1 MKKLPDNTNK
11 NLVLNGDFQ
20 KAYDD
25 WEDLNNPQ
33 GFQVKGDTWEGEPIR
48 YAELKNEA
56 SVFQTMK
63 VAVEPVAG
71 ARYHLRFLYQ
81 NTHKTAPGKVLIGK
95 KGAGDVEKL
104 SIDLPSTGGSTSAEP
119 MAVDLHELAR
129 HLPLDLALHK
139 GDDLDITL
147 ISPKRTPDDNSTAD
161 IRLTRIEL
169 HVELVPLQLLGLFHD
184 NQRFDAGQVLHL
196 CLGAEKEQRHQ
207 LKFEVLPD
215 SEWAGTDALLWSEDN
230 PQEAIITSPD
240 LGVNQSI
247 ELPWLL
253 DCPVLEGEAPYLFDL
268 NIYSHYTAEPYPVA
282 VSLGH
287 HRLTLNVLKGATF
300 WPVLEYGQTLPFQ
313 VQVLSHYTGLPV
325 AGVEVSWHLGEDL
338 LHSGISD
345 GEGKAGF
352 DYIPGVDG
360 LQIIDVSVPSPYY
373 NDPVVRESLDVL
385 VLRDDPLKAVKV
397 RFERMEA
404 TAWGEKTGYPD
415 RGSSYAFSLIFPAG
429 SPLLGAKIAVG
440 WREGGY
446 DPEDLDVRSV
456 PGFGELA
463 QVTGDELEWTL
474 VCGDVLDAPF
484 GLFLSCPMLQR
495 ESRDNAMSLA
505 RNNLKIGEV
514 REANKSPAVDEG
526 DSVYCMVQ
534 VLTLNNEPALNVQ
547 VDWVLS
553 HGTFTSYTGVGGW
566 ASAFDKPTVAGPYAM
581 VAQIKVRE
589 GAPPLSHSFPI
600 VALATSEWKDDI
612 DFVFDQTIIDS
623 QGMGILCWRGGSHT
637 FSIVPKHSGSPFIG
651 QMISL
656 NWRNGV
662 EPDLG
667 LVFSP
672 PFGSKVLL
680 TQEGVQ
686 WSITSGNARS
696 GIFELEVESDYLPRK
711 RELTGRLMATQ
722 FDDEVTLVF
731 DQMTSPIGRSDLHP
745 CIGAI
750 HQLTLLPHAFSPLQ
764 GVEVLWGNSPTAPLP
779 ENIEI
784 TPGLRSSVPI
794 TAGGVRYT
802 FDCSASSGKTPLSI
816 SYSLRKLQFRTSD
829 QLFKLD
835 HNKLKLGAVRQAAID
850 PVLSNAE
857 RAWLQIQYLSW
868 FTDLPVPGM
877 PVQWSDAKS
886 QLARSETDAEGW
898 AGHDYE
904 PLVPGPNTVN
914 AQVVNLYDGSSAG
927 DDFEVLALDS
937 DPWLGLG
944 VKTIDTPD
952 AHAWAE
958 KTFFP
963 RRSGQFDFV
972 LSANEDSYLHGRDLA
987 LGITGAGPG
996 ELGLSMGPVTFGQWR
1011 TLVDELPCTL
1021 TAGDEKDGGFSLQ
1034 WAASRLL
1041 ARSPR
1046 NAVSLGAGTRAIKMS
1061 AINSSMQVIDWGSM
1075 VECQVTIRSA
1085 LSGKPVVGMVVEW
1098 DGPELERV
1106 STVTNF
1112 YGVASVRFMPAFT
1125 GLGQVTATAGDNTLS
1140 LSYRVNEP
1148 REILEITSPDL
1159 VGYPG
1164 EEVGAQVT
1172 VVGAGGKVLSDVEVM
1187 WRFQGVELTPT
1198 MTGTDGKAI
1207 IRFKLPFIQGD
1218 GALTASVRGGEEG
1231 WVAERLVFTV
1241 LEDEWVVGDVSS
1253 DSSDVYLGE
1262 SMTAEAKVVTRQ
1274 HGIAV
1279 GDAEVSW
1286 RFPLLEL
1293 LPSHTDAQGVATIEL
1308 KPVQLGQH
1316 DLIAS
1321 VDNGTPSSKGLV
1333 VKVLDPATS
1342 PKHAT
1347 IKSVV
1352 ASRDS
1357 ITPRETVVFTAVI
1370 VSTVT
1375 QEPMPGREVFL
1386 SLNEGEYIPVVTDIR
1401 GEVSRI
1407 VGGGGG
1413 ASDGICQFLYRSQ
1426 KPGWHNADTREDSCR

>member
-1 MKKLPDNTNK
+1 
-11 NLVLNGDFQ
+11 
-20 KAYDD
+20 
-25 WEDLNNPQ
+25 
-33 GFQVKGDTWEGEPIR
+33 
-48 YAELKNEA
+48 
-56 SVFQTMK
+56 MK

-196 CLGAEKEQRHQ
+196 CLGATLEQRHQ
-207 LKFEVLPD
+207 LKFDVHPQ
-215 SEWAGTDALLWSEDN
+215 SEWVDTDVSLWAEDN
-230 PQEAIITSPD
+230 PQEAINTSPD

-313 VQVLSHYTGLPV
+313 VQVLSHYTGQPV

-397 RFERMEA
+397 RFEHMEA

-463 QVTGDELEWTL
+463 PVTGDELEWTL

-514 REANKSPAVDEG
+514 REANKSPAVDER

-566 ASAFDKPTVAGPYAM
+566 ASAFDTPTVAGPYAM

-589 GAPPLSHSFPI
+589 GAPPLTHSFPI

-612 DFVFDQTIIDS
+612 EFFFDETPVDS
-623 QGMGILCWRGGSHT
+623 QEGGILCWRGGSHT

-731 DQMTSPIGRSDLHP
+731 DQMSSPIGRSDLHP

-750 HQLTLLPHAFSPLQ
+750 HQLTLLPFAFSPLQ
-764 GVEVLWGNSPTAPLP
+764 GLELYLSRGLLP
-779 ENIEI
+779 ENVEI
-784 TPGLRSSVPI
+784 IPNGSTRVLI
-794 TAGGVRYT
+794 TAGGVRHAI
-802 FDCSASSGKTPLSI
+802 DCTASSGKAPFSAIYDLDPNTLR
-816 SYSLRKLQFRTSD
+816 YSTSFQKF
-829 QLFKLD
+829 QLN
-835 HNKLKLGAVRQAAID
+835 HNKLKLGAMRHAAID
-850 PVLSNAE
+850 PVLSNGE
-857 RAWLQIQYLSW
+857 RAWLQIQYRSW

-877 PVQWSDAKS
+877 PVQWSDAKL

-914 AQVVNLYDGSSAG
+914 AQVVNPYDGSSAG
-927 DDFEVLALDS
+927 DDFEVLALDA

-944 VKTIDTPD
+944 VRTIDTPD

-1021 TAGDEKDGGFSLQ
+1021 TAGDEKDGGFSFRL
-1034 WAASRLL
+1034 AASRLL
-1041 ARSPR
+1041 AFSPL
-1046 NAVSLGAGTRAIKMS
+1046 NAVSLGVGSRAIKLS
-1061 AINSSMQVIDWGSM
+1061 AINSTLQATDWGSE
-1075 VECQVTIRSA
+1075 VEAKVKVVSA
-1085 LSGKPVVGMVVEW
+1085 LSGKPVVGMAVVWEGV
-1098 DGPELERV
+1098 DLDPVLTR
-1106 STVTNF
+1106 TNF
-1112 YGVASVRFMPAFT
+1112 YGVAKVRFTPT
-1125 GLGQVTATAGDNTLS
+1125 ISGLGQVTATARDEAASQS
-1140 LSYRVNEP
+1140 LIFSYTMNEP
-1148 REILEITSPDL
+1148 PEIAEMLSPDL
-1159 VGYPG
+1159 VGYTN
-1164 EEVGAQVT
+1164 ELASAHVI
-1172 VVGAGGKVLSDVEVM
+1172 VVSSLSGKTLEGVEVE
-1187 WRFQGVELTPT
+1187 WQFKGIGFWSNKTNSQGISQVNF
-1198 MTGTDGKAI
+1198 
-1207 IRFKLPFIQGD
+1207 RLPDLVGD
-1218 GALTASVRGGEEG
+1218 FALTASVGGRGIRRD
-1231 WVAERLVFTV
+1231 AARLVFT
-1241 LEDEWVVGDVSS
+1241 L
-1253 DSSDVYLGE
+1253 LGE
-1262 SMTAEAKVVTRQ
+1262 IPAKICSFTAEPSTVQIGGVV
-1274 HGIAV
+1274 
-1279 GDAEVSW
+1279 E
-1286 RFPLLEL
+1286 FE
-1293 LPSHTDAQGVATIEL
+1293 
-1308 KPVQLGQH
+1308 
-1316 DLIAS
+1316 
-1321 VDNGTPSSKGLV
+1321 
-1333 VKVLDPATS
+1333 
-1342 PKHAT
+1342 
-1347 IKSVV
+1347 
-1352 ASRDS
+1352 
-1357 ITPRETVVFTAVI
+1357 AVI
-1370 VSTVT
+1370 VSTV
-1375 QEPMPGREVFL
+1375 PGVPLVFRRLFVTYDGTTWPASADINGVWSMQLKAVKRPAMIVNIEVKN
-1386 SLNEGEYIPVVTDIR
+1386 SDGTSEKA
-1401 GEVSRI
+1401 EVSVPI
-1407 VGGGGG
+1407 
-1413 ASDGICQFLYRSQ
+1413 Q
-1426 KPGWHNADTREDSCR
+1426 

>member
-33 GFQVKGDTWEGEPIR
+33 GFHVKGDTWEGEPIR

-56 SVFQTMK
+56 SVFQT
-63 VAVEPVAG
+63 
-71 ARYHLRFLYQ
+71 
-81 NTHKTAPGKVLIGK
+81 KTVPGKVLIGK

-196 CLGAEKEQRHQ
+196 CLGATQEQRHQ
-207 LKFEVLPD
+207 LKFDVHPQ
-215 SEWAGTDALLWSEDN
+215 SEWVDTDVSLWAEDN
-230 PQEAIITSPD
+230 PQEAINTSPD

-313 VQVLSHYTGLPV
+313 VQVLSHYTGQPV

-463 QVTGDELEWTL
+463 PVTGDELEWTL

-553 HGTFTSYTGVGGW
+553 NGTFTSRTGIGGW
-566 ASAFDKPTVAGPYAM
+566 ASAFDTPTVAGPYAM

-612 DFVFDQTIIDS
+612 EFFFDETPVDS

-672 PFGSKVLL
+672 PLGSKVLL

-731 DQMTSPIGRSDLHP
+731 DQMSSPIGRSDLHP

-816 SYSLRKLQFRTSD
+816 SYSLRKLNFRTSD

-850 PVLSNAE
+850 PVLSNGD

-868 FTDLPVPGM
+868 FTGLPVPGM
-877 PVQWSDAKS
+877 PVQWSDARS

-914 AQVVNLYDGSSAG
+914 AQVVNPYDGSSAG
-927 DDFEVLALDS
+927 DDFEVLALDA
-937 DPWLGLG
+937 DPWLGLS
-944 VKTIDTPD
+944 VKTIDTTD
-952 AHAWAE
+952 AHGWAE

-963 RRSGQFDFV
+963 RRSGQFHFV
-972 LSANEDSYLHGRDLA
+972 LSANEDSYLHGQQLA

-1021 TAGDEKDGGFSLQ
+1021 TAGDKKDGGFSFRL
-1034 WAASRLL
+1034 AASRLL
-1041 ARSPR
+1041 AFSPL
-1046 NAVSLGAGTRAIKMS
+1046 NAVSLGAGSRAIKLS
-1061 AINSSMQVIDWGSM
+1061 AINSTLQATDWGSE
-1075 VECQVTIRSA
+1075 VEAKVKVVSA
-1085 LSGKPVVGMVVEW
+1085 LSGKPVVGMAVVWEGV
-1098 DGPELERV
+1098 DLDPVLTR
-1106 STVTNF
+1106 TNF
-1112 YGVASVRFMPAFT
+1112 YGVAKVRFTPT
-1125 GLGQVTATAGDNTLS
+1125 ISGLGQVTATTRDEAASQS
-1140 LSYRVNEP
+1140 LIFSYTMNEP
-1148 REILEITSPDL
+1148 PEIAEMVSPDL
-1159 VGYPG
+1159 VGYTN
-1164 EEVGAQVT
+1164 EVARAHVI
-1172 VVGAGGKVLSDVEVM
+1172 VVSSLSGKTLEGVEVE
-1187 WRFQGVELTPT
+1187 WQFKGIGFGSNKTNSQGISQVNF
-1198 MTGTDGKAI
+1198 
-1207 IRFKLPFIQGD
+1207 RLPDLVGD
-1218 GALTASVRGGEEG
+1218 FALTASVGGRGIRRD
-1231 WVAERLVFTV
+1231 AARLVFT
-1241 LEDEWVVGDVSS
+1241 L
-1253 DSSDVYLGE
+1253 LGE
-1262 SMTAEAKVVTRQ
+1262 IPAKICSFTAEPSTVQIGGVV
-1274 HGIAV
+1274 
-1279 GDAEVSW
+1279 E
-1286 RFPLLEL
+1286 FE
-1293 LPSHTDAQGVATIEL
+1293 
-1308 KPVQLGQH
+1308 
-1316 DLIAS
+1316 
-1321 VDNGTPSSKGLV
+1321 
-1333 VKVLDPATS
+1333 
-1342 PKHAT
+1342 
-1347 IKSVV
+1347 
-1352 ASRDS
+1352 
-1357 ITPRETVVFTAVI
+1357 AVI
-1370 VSTVT
+1370 VSTV
-1375 QEPMPGREVFL
+1375 PGVPLVFRTLFVTYDGTTWPAAADINGVWSMQRKAVKHPAMIVNIEVKN
-1386 SLNEGEYIPVVTDIR
+1386 SDGTSEKA
-1401 GEVSRI
+1401 EVSVPI
-1407 VGGGGG
+1407 QG
-1413 ASDGICQFLYRSQ
+1413 
-1426 KPGWHNADTREDSCR
+1426 